1 MYRGK
6 IDTPKTQGS
15 NRAAALPESVIDD
28 INEWRGISRNTVPG
42 DWVFPSENG
51 KTPLWANN
59 AWYDKIKP
67 ILTKL
72 QSGG

>member
-42 DWVFPSENG
+42 D
-51 KTPLWANN
+51 
-59 AWYDKIKP
+59 
-67 ILTKL
+67 
-72 QSGG
+72 